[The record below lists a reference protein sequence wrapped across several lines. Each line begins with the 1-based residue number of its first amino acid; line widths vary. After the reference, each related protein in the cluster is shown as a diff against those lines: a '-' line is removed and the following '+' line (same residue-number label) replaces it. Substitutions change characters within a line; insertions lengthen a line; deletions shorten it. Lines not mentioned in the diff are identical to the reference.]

1 MNPFVFG
8 LATRPQHFVR
18 LHRKRFERVAGTVRD
33 PGKAAGFQAEGVE
46 IRVFSSETADARIAE
61 DLAVADLLLC
71 SIAPGH
77 GRDPALA
84 AFATAIAAARQLR
97 WIGYLST
104 IGVYGDH
111 DGAWVDETTP
121 PRDPDEGSRAR
132 LAAEADWLAL
142 GRRLGAPAQV
152 FRLGGIYGPGR
163 NALAQLAAGR
173 ARRVVKPGQV
183 FNRIH
188 VEDIARVLQ
197 ASIKRP
203 RQGAIYNVVDN
214 APSPAQESV
223 AYAAELLGIEPPPEV
238 PLAEADLSPMARSF
252 YAENRRVRNDLI
264 RQELGVS
271 LRYPTFRE
279 GLSGLACSGR
289 RASARSPA
297 RARPRG
303 GSRSGR
309 NG

>member
-1 MNPFVFG
+1 MKLFVFG
-8 LATRPQHFVR
+8 LGYTAQHFVR
-18 LHRKRFERVAGTVRD
+18 LHRTRFAQVVGTVRD
-33 PGKAAGFQAEGVE
+33 PERAAALPAKGVE
-46 IRVFSSETADARIAE
+46 ARVFSPETADPRIPG
-61 DLAVADLLLC
+61 DLAAADVLLC
-71 SIAPGH
+71 SIAPGQ

-84 AFATAIAAARQLR
+84 AFGAAVAAARRLH

-121 PRDPDEGSRAR
+121 PRDPDNGSRAR
-132 LAAEADWLAL
+132 LAAEAEWLDL
-142 GRRLGAPAQV
+142 GRRLRAPAQV

-163 NALAQLAAGR
+163 NALAQLAEGR

-188 VEDIARVLQ
+188 VEDIASILA
-197 ASIKRP
+197 ASMERP
-203 RQGAIYNVVDN
+203 RQGAIYNVVDD
-214 APSPAQESV
+214 APSPAQDTV
-223 AYAAELLGIEPPPEV
+223 AYAAELLGIEPPLEI

-264 RQELGVS
+264 RQELGVT
-271 LRYPTFRE
+271 LRHPTFRE
-279 GLSGLACSGR
+279 GLRALRAAGEGR
-289 RASARSPA
+289 SLPPGAK
-297 RARPRG
+297 PRG
-303 GSRSGR
+303 GSLSGR